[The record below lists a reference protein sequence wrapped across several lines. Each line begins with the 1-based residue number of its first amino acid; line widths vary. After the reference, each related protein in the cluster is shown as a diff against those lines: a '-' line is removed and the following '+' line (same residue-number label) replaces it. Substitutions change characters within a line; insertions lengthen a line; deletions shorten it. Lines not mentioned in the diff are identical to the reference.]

1 MTRSLRTVSRRTVP
15 LTLSVVLVLA
25 SLTALL
31 TTATPAAQAATLPTG
46 FSESVVLS
54 GLTSPSVVRFAP
66 DGRIFVAE
74 KRGSS
79 RSSTP

>member
-31 TTATPAAQAATLPTG
+31 TAATPAAQAATLPTG

-54 GLTSPSVVRFAP
+54 GLTNPSVVRFAP
-66 DGRIFVAE
+66 TGGSSWPRSG
-74 KRGSS
+74 GSS

>member
-1 MTRSLRTVSRRTVP
+1 

-54 GLTSPSVVRFAP
+54 GLTNPTVVRFAP